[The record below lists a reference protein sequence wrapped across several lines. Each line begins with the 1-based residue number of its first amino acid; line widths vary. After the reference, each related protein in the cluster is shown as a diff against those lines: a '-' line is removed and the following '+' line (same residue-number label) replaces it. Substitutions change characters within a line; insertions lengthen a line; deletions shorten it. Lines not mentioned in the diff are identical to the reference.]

1 MNDNHLA
8 GLGHVSYELGKILDS
23 PAQAAARRTENARR
37 VPCPT
42 CKAAP
47 GVWCRTGSG
56 RKSRQLHAAR
66 FNETRDAR

>member
-1 MNDNHLA
+1 MNDNLRP
-8 GLGHVSYELGKILDS
+8 GLGRVSYDLGKILDS
-23 PAQAAARRTENARR
+23 PAQAAARRTESALR
-37 VPCPT
+37 VSCPT

-66 FNETRDAR
+66 FNETRES